1 MNNEN
6 LSTAANSIPA
16 SVAKLVIGTPVAF
29 LAAKVARTLIESAKP
44 EIPGRVANIAW
55 NVGAW
60 GLSSGAGA
68 LAAKEIND
76 TIDQLDQS
84 IRMMKD
90 ASNDNS
96 SAPESD
102 TK

>member
-6 LSTAANSIPA
+6 LSTAANSVPA

-68 LAAKEIND
+68 LAAKEIHD

-84 IRMMKD
+84 IRMMK
-90 ASNDNS
+90 AAVSDNS